1 MNVECAFR
9 ILSLR
14 FQIFRK
20 PIAFLPD
27 KVDLITMTC
36 CTLYNL
42 LISDVNEAEAL
53 NMNSSAMNRLQHMG
67 ANANE
72 KDSRL
77 FRDEIANYCIEQGNL
92 EWQYSKI

>member
-1 MNVECAFR
+1 MNFECAFG
-9 ILSLR
+9 ILSSR

-20 PIAFLPD
+20 PMAFLPD

-36 CTLYNL
+36 CTLHNL

-67 ANANE
+67 ANA
-72 KDSRL
+72 
-77 FRDEIANYCIEQGNL
+77 IARKIQD
-92 EWQYSKI
+92 YSEMK